1 MRLSNPMRLANEERI
16 YWVNTLSGQLD
27 TNPSESDIKCMRDR
41 GLIPFVIIASVCI
54 TSLGLVPMG
63 AGPYTAVHGPVTAL
77 RAQRAFLLL
86 SFAVAAVLWLAAAWV
101 FSRFFSVGALGPVAE
116 AGAGAGE
123 FSTVC
128 CGLRC

>member
-1 MRLSNPMRLANEERI
+1 
-16 YWVNTLSGQLD
+16 
-27 TNPSESDIKCMRDR
+27 MRDR
-41 GLIPFVIIASVCI
+41 GLIPLFIIASVCI

-86 SFAVAAVLWLAAAWV
+86 AYAVASVLWLAAAWV
-101 FSRFFSVGALGPVAE
+101 FSRFFSVGTLDPVAE

-123 FSTVC
+123 FSAVSC
-128 CGLRC
+128 SLRC